1 MEASWSVLISFSLYT
16 LAIILVGLWSAKFAS
31 RSSKDYLIAG
41 KGLGAWVSSISA
53 SASSE
58 SGWVTLGLVGEA
70 FNNGLGAIWVIPGCL
85 MGYIFNWFFLARRI
99 QKYSSTSEAMT
110 IPDIL
115 AERFSDR
122 ANTIRYISVVV
133 IAFMMTTYVAAQ
145 LNAAGKAFSAVF
157 GTTYMTSVLVGAC
170 IVLVYTITGGFRAV
184 AWTDLVQGF
193 LMVTALV
200 FLPIVVIVKLGG
212 FGPMFAKLAAL
223 DVQSGTPLLMTPAG
237 GKFGLF
243 GLGFVIGQLG
253 IGLGYPGQ
261 PHVLIRFMAARDQAS
276 LKKGAPIAI
285 AWGTLVFTG
294 AVFLG
299 LACRALFVSLPDA
312 EQALPIISLQLLPG
326 VFAGMMLAAVLA
338 AICST
343 ADSQLIVASS
353 AISHDVYVR
362 NRGGDL
368 PQGHAVTIDR
378 LWVAIIGLLAVIF
391 ALTDNRVIFTFVLY
405 AWAGLGAAFGP
416 IFILSFLWKKAT
428 SEGAIAGAVVGFLT
442 VVIWRNVPAL
452 KGMVYELVPG
462 FILALVVNY
471 VVSLIYEG
479 RNKKPDRGARR
490 S

>member
-1 MEASWSVLISFSLYT
+1 MEASWSVLISFSVYT
-16 LAIILVGLWSAKFAS
+16 LAIIFVGLWSAKFAS
-31 RSSKDYLIAG
+31 RSSRDYLIAG

-70 FNNGLGAIWVIPGCL
+70 FNVGLGAIWVIPGCL
-85 MGYIFNWFFLARRI
+85 MGYVFNWFFLARKI

-122 ANTIRYISVVV
+122 AKTIRYISVVV
-133 IAFMMTTYVAAQ
+133 IAIMMTTYVAAQ

-200 FLPIVVIVKLGG
+200 FLPIIVIVKLGG

-223 DVQSGTPLLMTPAG
+223 DAQSGSPLLMTWAG
-237 GKFGLF
+237 GKFGYL

-285 AWGTLVFTG
+285 TWGTLVFTG

-299 LACRALFVSLPDA
+299 LACRALFVTLPDA
-312 EQALPIISLQLLPG
+312 EQALPIISIQLLPG
-326 VFAGMMLAAVLA
+326 IFAGMMLAAVLA

-368 PQGHAVTIDR
+368 PQSHAVTIGR
-378 LWVAIIGLLAVIF
+378 LSVAIIGLLAVIF

-452 KGMVYELVPG
+452 KGNLYELVPG

-471 VVSLIYEG
+471 VVSLVYW
-479 RNKKPDRGARR
+479 RKRKLQ
-490 S
+490 

>member
-1 MEASWSVLISFSLYT
+1 MEASWSVLISFSAYT
-16 LAIILVGLWSAKFAS
+16 LAIVLVGLWSAKYATKT
-31 RSSKDYLIAG
+31 SKDYLIAG

-70 FNNGLGAIWVIPGCL
+70 FRVGLGAIWVIPGCL
-85 MGYIFNWFFLARRI
+85 MGYIFNWYVMARRI
-99 QKYSSTSEAMT
+99 QRYSSGSEAMT

-122 ANTIRYISVVV
+122 AGTIRLISVVV
-133 IAFMMTTYVAAQ
+133 IAVMMTTYVAAQ

-157 GTTYMTSVLVGAC
+157 GTEYMTSVLIGAA
-170 IVLVYTITGGFRAV
+170 IVLAYTISGGFRAV
-184 AWTDLVQGF
+184 AWTDLVQGI
-193 LMVTALV
+193 LMVIALV
-200 FLPIVVIVKLGG
+200 ILPVIVIAKLGG
-212 FGPMFAKLAAL
+212 FGQMFARLAQL
-223 DVQSGTPLLMTPAG
+223 DAESGTPLLMTAAG
-237 GKFGLF
+237 GKMGFLA
-243 GLGFVIGQLG
+243 LGFIIGQLG

-261 PHVLIRFMAARDQAS
+261 PHVLIRYLAARDEES
-276 LKKGAPIAI
+276 LRKGAPIAI
-285 AWGTLVFTG
+285 TWGTLVFTG

-299 LACRALFVSLPDA
+299 LACRALFLELPDA
-312 EQALPIISLQLLPG
+312 EQALPIISIQLLPG
-326 VFAGMMLAAVLA
+326 IFAGMMLAAVLA

-353 AISHDVYVR
+353 AISHDVYI
-362 NRGGDL
+362 RGKGKDL
-368 PQGHAVTIDR
+368 APKHAVTIDR
-378 LWVAIIGLLAVIF
+378 LWVAIIGLIAVIF
-391 ALTDNRVIFTFVLY
+391 ALTDNRVIFSFVLY

-462 FILALVVNY
+462 FFLALAVNY
-471 VVSLIYEG
+471 VVSLVYWQKH
-479 RNKKPDRGARR
+479 KK
-490 S
+490 

>member
-1 MEASWSVLISFSLYT
+1 
-16 LAIILVGLWSAKFAS
+16 
-31 RSSKDYLIAG
+31 
-41 KGLGAWVSSISA
+41 
-53 SASSE
+53 
-58 SGWVTLGLVGEA
+58 
-70 FNNGLGAIWVIPGCL
+70 
-85 MGYIFNWFFLARRI
+85 
-99 QKYSSTSEAMT
+99 
-110 IPDIL
+110 
-115 AERFSDR
+115 
-122 ANTIRYISVVV
+122 
-133 IAFMMTTYVAAQ
+133 
-145 LNAAGKAFSAVF
+145 
-157 GTTYMTSVLVGAC
+157 VLVGAC

-200 FLPIVVIVKLGG
+200 FLPIVVIVQLGG

-223 DVQSGTPLLMTPAG
+223 DAQSGSPLLMTWAG
-237 GKFGLF
+237 GKIGYL

-261 PHVLIRFMAARDQAS
+261 PHVLIRFMAARDQES
-276 LKKGAPIAI
+276 LKRGAPIAI

-299 LACRALFVSLPDA
+299 LACRALFVTLPDA
-312 EQALPIISLQLLPG
+312 EQALPIISIQLLPG
-326 VFAGMMLAAVLA
+326 IFAGMMLAAVLA

-362 NRGGDL
+362 KRGGDL
-368 PQGHAVTIDR
+368 PQRHAVTIDR

-452 KGMVYELVPG
+452 KDNLYELVPG
-462 FILALVVNY
+462 FVLALLVNY
-471 VVSLIYEG
+471 SVSLVYWG
-479 RNKKPDRGARR
+479 KKHTSPQIR
-490 S
+490 SR